1 MSKTLKPVDRALADV
16 SRQIETIESQLR
28 HMGHAVPTP
37 VASQPK
43 VEPSFIQR
51 IFTPPERRSSLRAT
65 QGVFDTSDNPLAEL
79 TDEAVTVTMP
89 GAQPEFFTTTNTGA
103 KLSQY
108 LVNPPKPILR
118 GIQRKNRN
126 RFYAWLGLAFTAV
139 WLIYL
144 VVK

>member
-16 SRQIETIESQLR
+16 SRQIQTIESQLR

-37 VASQPK
+37 VASPRK
-43 VEPSFIQR
+43 VELSFLQR
-51 IFTPPERRSSLRAT
+51 ICVPPKRRSPVGAT

-79 TDEAVTVTMP
+79 TDEPVTVTMP

-103 KLSQY
+103 KLSPY
-108 LVNPPKPILR
+108 MVNSPKPILR

-126 RFYAWLGLAFTAV
+126 RFYVWLGLAFAAV
-139 WLIYL
+139 WLIYA
-144 VVK
+144 VVR